1 MAVQIK
7 NFTVTVATNG
17 LSSAINTEGMTPFA
31 IVTST
36 ALTGTSMT
44 FQAAV
49 DGTNYNNVYTDDGT
63 EYTFTVGA
71 SRHVFFRNPEYFLG
85 ANGLKVRMGTS
96 TAASTQ
102 AGARTMTLMCRGL

>member
-1 MAVQIK
+1 MAVQVK
-7 NFTVTVATNG
+7 TFTVTIATSG
-17 LSSAINTEGMTPFA
+17 LSAAVATEGMTPFA

-44 FQAAV
+44 FQASV
-49 DGTNYNNVYTDDGT
+49 NDSDFNNVYTDDGT

-85 ANGLKVRMGTS
+85 SNGLKFRMGTS

-102 AGARTMTLMCRGL
+102 AGARTMTLLCRGL